1 MIEQLL
7 DTRVLLLFLQND
19 PALPSSLA
27 ERIEDHERRSLVS
40 MASLWELAEKQSDG
54 RVLFDPAHRP
64 DLPGLLLEQGFEIL
78 PIDWAAMRRAA
89 ALPRHHRDSTD
100 RLLIAEAIDRN
111 IPILSLD
118 SQLDSYGVQRIDS

>member
-19 PALPSSLA
+19 PSLPPTLI
-27 ERIEDHERRSLVS
+27 RHIEDRERRSLIS
-40 MASLWELAEKQSDG
+40 MASLWEIAEKQSMG
-54 RVLFDPAHRP
+54 RVVFPPALRP
-64 DLPGLLLEQGFEIL
+64 DLPILLLEQGFEIL
-78 PIDWAAMRRAA
+78 PVDWAAVRRAA
-89 ALPRHHRDSTD
+89 SLPRHHHDATD

-118 SQLDSYGVQRIDS
+118 SQLDPYGIRRIGS